1 MILLDT
7 HVWIWWLL
15 GEGPL
20 LDEERETL
28 NEHAAKNEIAI
39 SAASIWE
46 AERLYQK
53 GIIRLEPDFKT
64 WVNLAT
70 QQGVCT
76 VIPINKE
83 VILAQQRLPDNFPD
97 DPADQLIVATALL
110 KKFPLATKDRVL
122 QELGF

>member
-20 LDEERETL
+20 SDEERDTL
-28 NEHAAKNEIAI
+28 TEHARKSEIAI

-46 AERLYQK
+46 AEMLQRK
-53 GIIRLEPDFKT
+53 GVIELEPDFKT
-64 WVNLAT
+64 WIELAT
-70 QQGVCT
+70 QKGVCT
-76 VIPINKE
+76 VIPVNKE
-83 VILAQQRLPDNFPD
+83 VILAQEKLPEQFPN
-97 DPADQLIVATALL
+97 DPADRLIVATALSNEY
-110 KKFPLATKDRVL
+110 PLATKDDFL

>member
-20 LDEERETL
+20 SENERETL
-28 NEHAAKNEIAI
+28 NEHASKGEIAI

-46 AERLYQK
+46 AERLYKK
-53 GIIRLEPDFKT
+53 GIINLEPDFNT

-70 QQGVCT
+70 QKGVCT
-76 VIPINKE
+76 VIPITKE
-83 VILAQQRLPDNFPD
+83 VIIAQQKLSENFPD
-97 DPADQLIVATALL
+97 DPADKLIVATALL
-110 KKFPLATKDRVL
+110 KEYPLATKDRTL

>member
-20 LDEERETL
+20 LEEERETL

-46 AERLYQK
+46 AERLYRK
-53 GIIRLEPDFKT
+53 GVIHLEPDFKT

-83 VILAQQRLPDNFPD
+83 VILAQQRLPENFPD

-110 KKFPLATKDRVL
+110 KKFPLATKDRTL

>member
-20 LDEERETL
+20 SDEERQTL
-28 NEHAAKNEIAI
+28 NENASKREIAI

-46 AERLYQK
+46 ADMLHRK
-53 GIIRLEPDFKT
+53 GLIELKPDFKT
-64 WVNLAT
+64 WIDLAT
-70 QQGVCT
+70 QKGICT
-76 VIPINKE
+76 VIPIDKE
-83 VILAQQRLPDNFPD
+83 VIIAQEKLPPNFPV
-97 DPADQLIVATALL
+97 DPADRLIVATALL
-110 KKFPLATKDRVL
+110 KEYPLATKDGVL

>member
-20 LDEERETL
+20 LEEERETL
-28 NEHAAKNEIAI
+28 NEHAANNEIAI

-46 AERLYQK
+46 AERLHQK
-53 GIIRLEPDFKT
+53 GIIQLQPDFKT

-76 VIPINKE
+76 VVPINKE

-110 KKFPLATKDRVL
+110 KKYPLATKDRVL